1 MCDALQIPL
10 ETLEGTEP
18 GAKGAAMGA
27 GVACGMFRDLSEA
40 VDHMVHIGKV
50 YQPRREYAEIY
61 REKFRRYEAALQ
73 AVDLLAER
81 L

>member
-1 MCDALQIPL
+1 MSTNVSRRNLL
-10 ETLEGTEP
+10 
-18 GAKGAAMGA
+18 KGAAMGA

-40 VDHMVHIGKV
+40 VAHMVHIGKV
-50 YQPRREYAEIY
+50 YTPRREYAQVY

-73 AVDLLAER
+73 AVDLLAEH